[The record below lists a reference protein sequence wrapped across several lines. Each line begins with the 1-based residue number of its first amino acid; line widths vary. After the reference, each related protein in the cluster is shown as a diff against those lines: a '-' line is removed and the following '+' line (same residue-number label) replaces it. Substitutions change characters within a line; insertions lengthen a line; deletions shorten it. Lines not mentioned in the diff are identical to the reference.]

1 MIDDTFPRL
10 IFIRICIVLLQY
22 APLIESFLLLTA
34 VTLRYPPS
42 PLISYV
48 QQIASFI
55 PPSLLTLLTS
65 PTTILLLSLLL
76 TTELIYITTLYLPHK
91 SSLTHEAV
99 HPPLPGRKEREE
111 LFDRALDST
120 TDWDEYLKLWFLG
133 ADVEEVKRENVREF
147 LLWAFFDRDG
157 ETKGDNEDI
166 EEELESYLVKI
177 ESLLGRKLP
186 PGRGTATSLRL
197 TFDAIDTRYRS
208 VVWYGV
214 IALLDLVTH
223 FVLAWCGYTH
233 YRPSKSL
240 SAQFQSSTAEE
251 AEAASATSTLVS
263 TPAKTTTTLFPPRLQ
278 HSIPLIPSSLRH
290 HTSPT
295 KHLSYY
301 LRPHRSRTQPPVV
314 FIHGIGIGLWSYTTL
329 LSSLKSSHALKG
341 EEDDGQ
347 IGILA
352 IELLPICSRLT
363 GSGPELPAVL
373 THGEFLREFE
383 AILAYHNK
391 HDGRGDGGGFPL
403 DKGFTLV
410 THSYGS
416 TLVAPILRSTR
427 PFVNSLPSATTEKVS
442 AAEGKSLASLT
453 NTLILTDPVSIC
465 LHLPSVAYNFTRRA
479 PRTANEWQLWYF
491 ASTDLGIARALGRGF
506 FWRQNILWREDL
518 VAFLEGDENKRVVVC
533 LAGRDLIVDTKS
545 VRGYLGWGSGDGGF
559 GGEGVEWK
567 GRGKG
572 QMMRKRMG
580 NGVEIV
586 WYPGLDH
593 AQMFES
599 EETLRPVLDVIGGW
613 DGGGDAD
620 Q

>member
-1 MIDDTFPRL
+1 MVDDTFPRL
-10 IFIRICIVLLQY
+10 IFIRVCILLLQY
-22 APLIESFLLLTA
+22 APLIETVLLFTA

-55 PPSLLTLLTS
+55 PPSLLALLTS

-91 SSLTHEAV
+91 FSLTHEAV

-166 EEELESYLVKI
+166 KEELESYLAKI
-177 ESLLGRKLP
+177 EGLLGRKLP

-223 FVLAWCGYTH
+223 FMLAWCGYTH
-233 YRPSKSL
+233 YRPSRSR
-240 SAQFQSSTAEE
+240 SRSSRSRSPTAEG
-251 AEAASATSTLVS
+251 AAASPTS

-295 KHLSYY
+295 QHLSYY

-341 EEDDGQ
+341 KEDDGQ

-352 IELLPICSRLT
+352 IELLPISSRLT

-373 THGEFLREFE
+373 THGEFLRELE
-383 AILAYHNK
+383 AVLAYHNS
-391 HDGRGDGGGFPL
+391 GDGGFPL

-427 PFVNSLPSATTEKVS
+427 PFIVTPSDPSAKTKEGSGK
-442 AAEGKSLASLT
+442 GKSLASLT

-479 PRTANEWQLWYF
+479 PRSANEWQLWYF

-518 VAFLEGDENKRVVVC
+518 VAFLEGDGKKRVVVC
-533 LAGRDLIVDTKS
+533 LAGRDLIVDSKS
-545 VRGYLGWGSGDGGF
+545 VRGYLGWGGSGDDGGL
-559 GGEGVEWK
+559 GEGEGVEWK

-586 WYPGLDH
+586 WYPRLDH

-599 EETLRPVLDVIGGW
+599 EETLRPVLEVIGGW
-613 DGGGDAD
+613 DGGGDAVEIVS
-620 Q
+620 

>member
-1 MIDDTFPRL
+1 MIDNTFPRL
-10 IFIRICIVLLQY
+10 IFIRVCIVLLQY
-22 APLIESFLLLTA
+22 APLIETFILLIA
-34 VTLRYPPS
+34 VTLRYPSS
-42 PLISYV
+42 PLIAYAEH
-48 QQIASFI
+48 IASFI
-55 PPSLLTLLTS
+55 PPSLLAILTS
-65 PTTILLLSLLL
+65 PTTIPLLAALL

-111 LFDRALDST
+111 LFDRASDST
-120 TDWDEYLKLWFLG
+120 TDWNEYLKLWFLG
-133 ADVEEVKRENVREF
+133 AEVDEVKRENVREF

-157 ETKGDNEDI
+157 ETKGNNEDI
-166 EEELESYLVKI
+166 EEELDSYLAKI
-177 ESLLGRKLP
+177 ETLLGRKLP

-214 IALLDLVTH
+214 IALLDLITH
-223 FVLAWCGYTH
+223 FMLAWHGYTH
-233 YRPSKSL
+233 YRPSRSL
-240 SAQFQSSTAEE
+240 SPKP
-251 AEAASATSTLVS
+251 ATSTAAKK
-263 TPAKTTTTLFPPRLQ
+263 TPTTTLFPPRLQ

-295 KHLSYY
+295 QHLSYY
-301 LRPHRSRTQPPVV
+301 LRPHRSRTQAPVV

-329 LSSLKSSHALKG
+329 LSSLKTSHG
-341 EEDDGQ
+341 PVGSEEDGQ

-352 IELLPICSRLT
+352 IELLPISSRLT
-363 GSGPELPAVL
+363 GSGPDLPAVL
-373 THGEFLREFE
+373 THGEFLRELE
-383 AILAYHNK
+383 AILAFHNNQ
-391 HDGRGDGGGFPL
+391 DDGGFPL

-416 TLVAPILRSTR
+416 TLVAPILRSST
-427 PFVNSLPSATTEKVS
+427 PFLFNNPVLPGSGAKAAKKGAAAT
-442 AAEGKSLASLT
+442 AASGKSLAALT

-518 VAFLEGDENKRVVVC
+518 EAFLEGDAKKRVVVC

-545 VRGYLGWGSGDGGF
+545 VRGYLGWDGSGDQGQGQ
-559 GGEGVEWK
+559 GIVDEDDVEWK
-567 GRGKG
+567 GRGKE
-572 QMMRKRMG
+572 QMMRKKMG
-580 NGVEIV
+580 NGMEIV
-586 WYPGLDH
+586 WYPRLDH

-599 EETLRPVLDVIGGW
+599 GERLRPVLDVIGGLK
-613 DGGGDAD
+613 
-620 Q
+620 